1 MKYDKFLFIYFCLVN
16 LRKWILFMIV
26 LINIYFYDL
35 IFVNKY
41 WKLDVIFIY
50 IFIKLS
56 ELKCRNV
63 LG

>member
-16 LRKWILFMIV
+16 LRKWILYMIV

-41 WKLDVIFIY
+41 WKLDVLFIS